1 MDKFKSIFNGLE
13 RAYGQYK
20 AGDVRENG
28 KQGGKAFIK
37 KEKVTDQL
45 WQDHLDGK
53 DPSLGIIPIR
63 DNANCSWC
71 CIDVDTYP
79 LDYKKL
85 LANIKKRNFPIIT
98 CRSKSGGAHLF
109 IFIDGEIPARLA
121 RSKLSE
127 ISAALGYA
135 SCEIFPKQI
144 EIKAERGDT
153 GNFLNLPYHG
163 GDKSNRYAFHPDT
176 ANALTLEEFYK
187 LYDEYKVTPEKFK
200 DIKVKKKKEKNGFSD
215 GPCCIETLVEL
226 GIPEGGRDNALYQY
240 AIYAKKKYPGQWKE
254 KVDEFNFKYMKP
266 PLSSQQVQKT
276 ITQHEKNDYQYKCKD
291 TPMCNHCNSSLCK
304 TRKYGIGNDYEHN
317 FSDLTK
323 YQSDESIWFLN
334 IDGRRISLT
343 TEQLFDQNKF
353 RKACM
358 DNLNVLPNPMNNRDW
373 TVRVQSLLENVE
385 VIEMPEEVTRE
396 GRFSDLLDSFMNE
409 QAEGLNI
416 DEILIGKPFTEDN
429 KTYFKMSALEEYL
442 RKKKFNDFT
451 TTQMA
456 ARIRQLGGG
465 DTRKKVRGKT
475 VYVWWLPA
483 DDREVLEGSLATPEV
498 SEEIP
503 F

>member
-187 LYDEYKVTPEKFK
+187 LYDEYKVTP
-200 DIKVKKKKEKNGFSD
+200 
-215 GPCCIETLVEL
+215 
-226 GIPEGGRDNALYQY
+226 
-240 AIYAKKKYPGQWKE
+240 
-254 KVDEFNFKYMKP
+254 
-266 PLSSQQVQKT
+266 
-276 ITQHEKNDYQYKCKD
+276 
-291 TPMCNHCNSSLCK
+291 
-304 TRKYGIGNDYEHN
+304 
-317 FSDLTK
+317 
-323 YQSDESIWFLN
+323 
-334 IDGRRISLT
+334 
-343 TEQLFDQNKF
+343 
-353 RKACM
+353 
-358 DNLNVLPNPMNNRDW
+358 
-373 TVRVQSLLENVE
+373 
-385 VIEMPEEVTRE
+385 
-396 GRFSDLLDSFMNE
+396 
-409 QAEGLNI
+409 
-416 DEILIGKPFTEDN
+416 
-429 KTYFKMSALEEYL
+429 
-442 RKKKFNDFT
+442 
-451 TTQMA
+451 
-456 ARIRQLGGG
+456 
-465 DTRKKVRGKT
+465 
-475 VYVWWLPA
+475 
-483 DDREVLEGSLATPEV
+483 
-498 SEEIP
+498 
-503 F
+503 